1 VPERIRSDSPS
12 VETVRATVARSG
24 GTRRPEVRLPADRP
38 DGLFPGDG
46 SEAVVRVVLD
56 GSEYHAPVA
65 NVSGTTALRGAY
77 DNARRARERDGTDRL
92 AEWIADRNLDFER
105 SVLLDIVI
113 PGEQYGLRAP
123 GEEAVYAVRQGPAND
138 LQDITRDLGDRS

>member
-1 VPERIRSDSPS
+1 MTERIRSDSPA
-12 VETVRATVARSG
+12 VETIRATVARSG
-24 GTRRPEVRLPADRP
+24 GTRRPEVRLPPDSAAAVP
-38 DGLFPGDG
+38 DG
-46 SEAVVRVVLD
+46 AVRLVIG

-65 NVSGTTALRGAY
+65 SVSGTTALRGAY

-92 AEWIADRNLDFER
+92 AEWIADRDLDFER
-105 SVLLDIVI
+105 SVLLDVVI

-138 LQDITRDLGDRS
+138 LQDIARDLGDRS